1 MGSLLVQADQAGL
14 SLAWGRVALTLQLGW
29 VQGLWVLLLEVL
41 QQQQVGPLWEGCWG
55 LPGLEQ
61 LALPVQ
67 LQPGERCQCSVGFVQ
82 LALLV
87 GGQPVGL
94 EAWA

>member
-61 LALPVQ
+61 L
-67 LQPGERCQCSVGFVQ
+67 QPGEHCQCSVGLVQ